1 MDKVYHALYCP
12 CTHES
17 GFVTLSLHR
26 TEQGAELAV
35 EAHQRKSKEDWN
47 GNIPKWVKWDI
58 QSMEVLE

>member
-47 GNIPKWVKWDI
+47 GNIPKWVK
-58 QSMEVLE
+58 